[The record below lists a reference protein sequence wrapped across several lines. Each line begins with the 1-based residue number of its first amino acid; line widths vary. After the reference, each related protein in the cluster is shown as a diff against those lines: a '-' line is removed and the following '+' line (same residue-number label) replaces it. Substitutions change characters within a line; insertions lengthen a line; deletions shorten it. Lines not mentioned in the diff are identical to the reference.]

1 MRSFSTHQVSQ
12 PAPAAAARA
21 TTPPNHPS
29 AQQLTT
35 LQSQLA
41 AATADRASL
50 AAHAEAVATAH
61 ADLTQQMAALGAER
75 ESLAQQNAALAA
87 ALGDKL
93 AGVAAAGEA
102 HTGLAAA
109 QQQQQGLAAEGQQQQ
124 QPGQPSPAQLREL
137 GALLQRLT
145 RENASLIKAR

>member
-1 MRSFSTHQVSQ
+1 
-12 PAPAAAARA
+12 
-21 TTPPNHPS
+21 
-29 AQQLTT
+29 
-35 LQSQLA
+35 
-41 AATADRASL
+41 
-50 AAHAEAVATAH
+50 
-61 ADLTQQMAALGAER
+61 MAALGAEW

-102 HTGLAAA
+102 HAGLAAA